1 VKVDHEPSVGE
12 DAFVYLGSIIPLPV
26 DIINGRYTF
35 ETLTAPTGHQLHFP
49 AYDMFVKEIHK

>member
-1 VKVDHEPSVGE
+1 MGE

-26 DIINGRYTF
+26 DVINGRYTF